1 MMAISQKGSMIIGGA
16 NEIQF
21 APGLYPNIQT
31 ETLKNTWEQVKALT
45 STNKELIVQREHLK

>member
-1 MMAISQKGSMIIGGA
+1 MAISQKGSKIIEGA

-31 ETLKNTWEQVKALT
+31 ETLKNTWE
-45 STNKELIVQREHLK
+45 